1 MLAFRIGIANF
12 SRCRAAPAF
21 FRIDHAEMAAA
32 RPKRIGIAGM
42 SRLSA
47 QVLARPLFYSAIAL
61 ALGACAVGP
70 DFQRPVTPD
79 KAGFAEQPL
88 PQQIPAVNAEP
99 GGQAQQLRAG
109 NDLASQW
116 WTLYHSEALNHF
128 IEAALR
134 DNASLASA
142 AASLRQAQEVLAAG
156 RGSLLPAVN
165 AQAGATRERET
176 GVQLGN
182 PAIPGETFN
191 LYNAQVGVSYT
202 LDLFGGVRRQIEG
215 LQAQVDVQQN
225 ELRAAQL
232 ALTANIVTAVVR
244 EAQLR
249 EQILALRDV
258 EKSQRDGLA
267 IVERRFNIGAVTRTD
282 VLTQRSA
289 LATTLAAIPPLERQR
304 AQLRHQLAVYAGRSP
319 AEFELAP
326 LDLASLELPADLPV
340 SLPSELARQRPDIL
354 AAEAL
359 LHQASAQV
367 GVATANLYPQLTLSG
382 NYGTIGL
389 KPGDLFK
396 PASAAWGLTAGL
408 TQPLF
413 HGGAL
418 MAQRRAALDAFD
430 AAAANYRQTVLLA
443 FANVADA
450 LRALELDAQALAAV
464 TDAYVQA
471 RDAAQL
477 AQKQFDAGAVS
488 YLTLLTAQ
496 QQFRQAA
503 VNLVQ
508 ARADRFADT
517 AALFQA
523 LGGGWWNEGAA
534 RPVAS
539 N

>member
-1 MLAFRIGIANF
+1 M
-12 SRCRAAPAF
+12 
-21 FRIDHAEMAAA
+21 
-32 RPKRIGIAGM
+32 
-42 SRLSA
+42 
-47 QVLARPLFYSAIAL
+47 L

-70 DFQRPVTPD
+70 DFQRPATPER
-79 KAGFAEQPL
+79 AGFAEQPL
-88 PQQIPAVNAEP
+88 PQQIPAASTEP
-99 GGQAQQLRAG
+99 GGQAQQLRVG

-116 WTLYHSEALNHF
+116 WTLFRSEPLNQF
-128 IEAALR
+128 IQAALR
-134 DNASLASA
+134 DNASLAA
-142 AASLRQAQEVLAAG
+142 ASASLRQAQEVLAAG
-156 RGSLLPAVN
+156 RGSLLLPSVN

-182 PAIPGETFN
+182 PALPGETFN
-191 LYNAQVGVSYT
+191 LFNAQVGVSYT
-202 LDLFGGVRRQIEG
+202 VDLFGAARRQLEG

-249 EQILALRDV
+249 EQVRALRDV
-258 EKSQRDGLA
+258 EKIQRDGLV

-289 LATTLAAIPPLERQR
+289 LAATLAQIPPLERQR
-304 AQLRHQLAVYAGRSP
+304 AQLHHQLAVYGGRTP
-319 AEFELAP
+319 VEFEFAP
-326 LDLASLELPADLPV
+326 LDLAALELPADLPV

-354 AAEAL
+354 VAEAM
-359 LHQASAQV
+359 LHQAGAQV

-382 NYGTIGL
+382 NYGYVGL
-389 KPGDLFK
+389 TPGDLFK
-396 PASAAWGLTAGL
+396 PASAAWGITAGL
-408 TQPLF
+408 TQPIF

-418 MAQRRAALDAFD
+418 LAQRRAAIDAFD

-450 LRALELDAQALAAV
+450 LKALELDAQALAAV

-477 AQKQFDAGAVS
+477 AQKQFDAGASS
-488 YLTLLTAQ
+488 YLSLLNAQ
-496 QQFRQAA
+496 QQYRQAA
-503 VNLVQ
+503 VSLVQ

-523 LGGGWWNEGAA
+523 LGGGWWNETAA
-534 RPVAS
+534 KPVAS